1 MSKTVP
7 VAGTGS
13 SVTFFEDD
21 TLETVR
27 QHIAI
32 AVNSHPDR
40 LFIEVHVELSEEY
53 YQDPRHWD
61 ALFLRM
67 SLDTIRMDVSL
78 FKEYLEHKRPGTGV
92 KERQWSREDWNSYP
106 DALRDLFAPGA
117 GFSEW
122 RVFGVA
128 DERSIVFPIPA
139 KELPTLAATRIPIG
153 NLQLLFDTLYSD
165 ISEFR
170 IVEIIEDMP
179 QIVKRVYFPL
189 FREDT
194 PSRLTESAIRSLHT
208 SADQMTKLRALSF
221 PEPKNISILR
231 AKWYVPLVQTSFTA
245 PRARFEQIFYGL
257 TLSKKT
263 PYIGFFTSKQEKIRH
278 KFFVVDPNNK
288 VPSVDVAMWKSWTS
302 TTVPNRR
309 LPTLLLYRGTSRTSF
324 DRIAVTPKDI
334 QFTVVR
340 GKETKE
346 SMEDI
351 RLSMYDWLK
360 TMDAIEPFFEASDIA
375 VSRWELQDLSVL
387 GTYSKEITEFDM
399 RRFQCLQSVFSFQED
414 TFRLLR
420 ADRLAENFTPLE
432 VQAFQ
437 ALQDAET
444 PSIETLT
451 EIGMT
456 PDDADALFTK
466 FVNLGE
472 DLDLE
477 RVLKGF
483 PTIRF
488 STKEVIMTAGL
499 NAERSLKYASI
510 LRYVLT
516 SDEEEVNAV
525 CPKRVEAVQASA
537 AVPQAVV
544 SVHQGDFQVDDDF
557 LNDLGLDE
565 APVETEAP
573 AVAEPEAP
581 SGKKKVRTSKKPP
594 STYNY
599 FNLRLK
605 EFDKEGK
612 TFDSAVYP
620 GKCDKNKQV
629 VVLTPDDEAKLPAQ
643 YNPRNYPETAKQA
656 KIKEVNKEKEGIDE
670 YNTNIVELEDP
681 VGIATCPQYWCM
693 RDELPLRED
702 QLVDGACPVCKGKV
716 RSGKDQDEYEFTVIK
731 RDQTA
736 VFPNYI
742 RGIKDKQIPCCYK
755 EERPFKGLLVPKDE
769 KTDDSYILSTPR
781 LPGLR
786 MGFLPEGLVAS
797 LKIPAKYAESIKKNR
812 LESGK
817 ADFFRIG
824 VGRPSKTLPLFLKD
838 DKQIPDPK
846 DARDNVLL
854 CSFVRTW
861 TDLGEGESQL
871 DRIVSGVQTAYK
883 EGRMS
888 LLDEL
893 EYVTSVLGCKVIRI
907 DTTTNAV
914 TCGFWS
920 DRLTPR
926 ERTIVMIDQDLLGH
940 VMRKTEKLRGPARYA
955 YTVNVR
961 DQVFPRPMLALLTT
975 LHSKACSSDRPR
987 FMDALQELQ
996 SKGHDFQVILDP
1008 FDRVQAVFV
1017 PKVVVLPVQPTPFNP
1032 LPGVRV
1038 RSGYADV
1045 KPEELPTRAALRS
1058 FLDTT
1063 THRGFKWVE
1072 DLHDSNGQL
1081 VESLLISEFRAPFQP
1096 EAAAPGDAREV
1107 LTTMSRF
1114 PEKQLTEGV
1123 PNAEDVGRADAIS
1136 YQAEVFDFLMF
1147 SLSKDVQTTEYSALR
1162 EVVATRGPTLYK
1174 QLDAWLKKESHWD
1187 ATQGPRAFVNKV
1199 RTPCGQ
1205 FQQKDAC
1212 NTSSLCGWKGSVC
1225 KIKVDS
1231 SVDRTQI
1238 LRRLTKT
1245 LADNDKQRALVLDE
1259 RLSPFFSTVLYMEMP
1274 HELITTTV

>member
-1 MSKTVP
+1 MRT
-7 VAGTGS
+7 T
-13 SVTFFEDD
+13 
-21 TLETVR
+21 
-27 QHIAI
+27 
-32 AVNSHPDR
+32 
-40 LFIEVHVELSEEY
+40 
-53 YQDPRHWD
+53 
-61 ALFLRM
+61 
-67 SLDTIRMDVSL
+67 
-78 FKEYLEHKRPGTGV
+78 
-92 KERQWSREDWNSYP
+92 
-106 DALRDLFAPGA
+106 
-117 GFSEW
+117 
-122 RVFGVA
+122 
-128 DERSIVFPIPA
+128 
-139 KELPTLAATRIPIG
+139 
-153 NLQLLFDTLYSD
+153 
-165 ISEFR
+165 
-170 IVEIIEDMP
+170 
-179 QIVKRVYFPL
+179 
-189 FREDT
+189 
-194 PSRLTESAIRSLHT
+194 
-208 SADQMTKLRALSF
+208 ADQLTKLLAF
-221 PEPKNISILR
+221 DAPQPKHISILR
-231 AKWYVPLVQTSFTA
+231 AKWYVPLVQTGFTA

-263 PYIGFFTSKQEKIRH
+263 PYVGFFTSKQERIRH

-302 TTVPNRR
+302 TTAPNRR

-324 DRIAVTPKDI
+324 DRIAITPKDI

-340 GKETKE
+340 GKETKDTLDE
-346 SMEDI
+346 I
-351 RLSMYDWLK
+351 RLSMYDWLR
-360 TMDAIEPFFEASDIA
+360 TLDAVEPFFEPADTAIT
-375 VSRWELQDLSVL
+375 RWELQDLSVL

-399 RRFQCLQSVFSFQED
+399 RRFQCLQAMFSFQDD

-437 ALQDAET
+437 ALQDADM
-444 PSIETLT
+444 PGINTLT
-451 EIGMT
+451 DIGMT
-456 PDDADALFTK
+456 PTDAEALFTK

-472 DLDLE
+472 DLDLD

-499 NAERSLKYASI
+499 NAERSIQYASI

-516 SDEEEVNAV
+516 SEDAAVEAV
-525 CPKRVEAVQASA
+525 CPRRVEAVEAVA
-537 AVPQAVV
+537 AAPQAVV
-544 SVHQGDFQVDDDF
+544 AVHQGDFQVDDDF
-557 LNDLGLDE
+557 LNDLGLDDS
-565 APVETEAP
+565 APVEQPEAQ
-573 AVAEPEAP
+573 AEPEAP
-581 SGKKKVRTSKKPP
+581 VGKKKIRASKKPP

-612 TFDSAVYP
+612 TFDSAIYP

-629 VVLTPDDEAKLPAQ
+629 VVLTPDDEAKLPAE
-643 YNPRNYPETAKQA
+643 YNPRNYPESAKQT
-656 KIKEVNKEKEGIDE
+656 KIKEVNKDKEGIED
-670 YNTNIVELEDP
+670 YNTHVVELEEP
-681 VGIATCPQYWCM
+681 AGIATCPQYWCM

-786 MGFLPEGLVAS
+786 MGFLPDGLIAS
-797 LKIPAKYAESIKKNR
+797 LKIPAKYADTIKKNR

-838 DKQIPDPK
+838 DKHIPEPK
-846 DARDNVLL
+846 DSRENVLL
-854 CSFVRTW
+854 CSFIRTW
-861 TDLGEGESQL
+861 TDLGEGDTQL
-871 DRIVSGVQTAYK
+871 DRIVAGVQTAYK

-920 DRLTPR
+920 DTLAPR

-961 DQVFPRPMLALLTT
+961 DPVFPRPMLALITA

-1017 PKVVVLPVQPTPFNP
+1017 PKVVVLPVQPTPFNS

-1045 KPEELPTRAALRS
+1045 KPEELPTRAALRT
-1058 FLDTT
+1058 FLDSTS
-1063 THRGFKWVE
+1063 HRGFKWVE
-1072 DLHDSNGQL
+1072 DLHDSSGRL
-1081 VESLLISEFRAPFQP
+1081 VESLLVSEFRAPFQP
-1096 EAAAPGDAREV
+1096 EEAGPGDAKEI
-1107 LTTMSRF
+1107 LSTMSRF
-1114 PEKQLTEGV
+1114 PEKQLTEGP
-1123 PNAEDVGRADAIS
+1123 PNAEDINRADSIS

-1147 SLSKDVQTTEYSALR
+1147 SLSKDVQTTEYSTLR
-1162 EVVATRGPTLYK
+1162 EVIASRGPTLYK
-1174 QLDAWLKKESHWD
+1174 QLDSWLKKESHWD